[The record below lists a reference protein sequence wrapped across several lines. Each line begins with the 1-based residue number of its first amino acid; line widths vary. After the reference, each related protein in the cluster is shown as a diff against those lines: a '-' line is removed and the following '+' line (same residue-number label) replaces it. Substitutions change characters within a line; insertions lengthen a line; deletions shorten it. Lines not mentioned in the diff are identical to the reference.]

1 MTVYNKLV
9 RDKIPDIIA
18 ASGKRPV
25 IRVLSDEDY
34 INELDKKLI
43 EEGNEYQA
51 DKSLE
56 ELADMLEVIYAI
68 AAVKGCSINELQEIC
83 KKKAEERGRFVHKL
97 FLEGVENAPCNTGV
111 QQSDNM
117 ETG

>member
-9 RDKIPDIIA
+9 RDKIPDIIT
-18 ASGKRPV
+18 ASGKHPV
-25 IRVLSDEDY
+25 TRVLSNEEY
-34 INELDKKLI
+34 LAELDKKLI

-68 AAVKGCSINELQEIC
+68 A
-83 KKKAEERGRFVHKL
+83 KKAAERGRFVHKL
-97 FLEGVENAPCNTGV
+97 FLECVDDASCNYI
-111 QQSDNM
+111 
-117 ETG
+117 

>member
-9 RDKIPDIIA
+9 RDKIPDIIT
-18 ASGKRPV
+18 ASGKHPV
-25 IRVLSDEDY
+25 TRVLSNEEY
-34 INELDKKLI
+34 LAELDKKLI

-68 AAVKGCSINELQEIC
+68 AAAKGCSITELQELC
-83 KKKAEERGRFVHKL
+83 KKKAAERGRFVHKL
-97 FLEGVENAPCNTGV
+97 FLECVDDASCNYI
-111 QQSDNM
+111 
-117 ETG
+117 